1 MSSLDISIRKPELS
15 DLERMYE
22 ILAKSLSPFLTVNLD
37 SAEKNHLI
45 IDKGIVRDYISNPV
59 YLCRIAE
66 INSQIAGWIAG
77 SSHPEVLSEHG
88 CSGEEF
94 YIEEIV
100 VDSVFRGKGIGRNL
114 MNITT
119 PLTLRK
125 TMVVDTPLTN
135 TGAIDFYLRIG
146 FIKVSGTSP
155 EFSKNWIRLSR
166 RN

>member
-1 MSSLDISIRKPELS
+1 M
-15 DLERMYE
+15 
-22 ILAKSLSPFLTVNLD
+22 
-37 SAEKNHLI
+37 
-45 IDKGIVRDYISNPV
+45 
-59 YLCRIAE
+59 
-66 INSQIAGWIAG
+66 
-77 SSHPEVLSEHG
+77 
-88 CSGEEF
+88 
-94 YIEEIV
+94 
-100 VDSVFRGKGIGRNL
+100 DSVFRGKGIGRNL

>member
-1 MSSLDISIRKPELS
+1 MSSLDISKRIPEPS

-22 ILAKSLSPFLTVNLD
+22 ILEKSMSPFLTVNCD
-37 SAEKNHLI
+37 SSNKNRLI

-77 SSHPEVLSEHG
+77 SSDTEVLSEHG

-100 VDSVFRGKGIGRNL
+100 VDSVFRGKGIGRYL
-114 MNITT
+114 MGIIA
-119 PLTLRK
+119 PLISRK

-135 TGAIDFYLRIG
+135 TGAIDFYIKMG
-146 FIKVSGTSP
+146 FHKVMETTP
-155 EFSKNWIRLSR
+155 EFSKNWIRLSMK
-166 RN
+166 N

>member
-77 SSHPEVLSEHG
+77 SSDPEVLSEHG
-88 CSGEEF
+88 CS
-94 YIEEIV
+94 
-100 VDSVFRGKGIGRNL
+100 
-114 MNITT
+114 
-119 PLTLRK
+119 
-125 TMVVDTPLTN
+125 
-135 TGAIDFYLRIG
+135 
-146 FIKVSGTSP
+146 
-155 EFSKNWIRLSR
+155 
-166 RN
+166 